1 MKSPAT
7 VAAAAGRH
15 GRRSKK
21 KLFGGRKLA
30 RTTSLFEKREDEGR
44 ISFFSED
51 ELTRSEQE
59 WRLPKPGKD
68 EGEQLVGREILVE
81 RWGRGV
87 VADFHDLTEF
97 NKAEGHAVPWG
108 SPHTIRFFESGQDLH
123 GTEKTCKLL
132 KPQDLHYLAS
142 LSSAER
148 QADEVKERMS
158 VTHLAYQV
166 KIVEPAADAGERQGE
181 RDAAAEAAAEA
192 SSTEATFDAVFESV
206 DRDGDEKVSFAE
218 FAAWLTRRRK
228 ATQGRVEKGFLRE
241 VQEQWSK
248 FDADQSHN
256 ISKAEFKQVMEGLA
270 LEDCESQ
277 PVLSPLCAAVCIVSA
292 SHRPTE
298 RVWTPARREASHGHR
313 GQSVLL
319 QRAHV

>member
-108 SPHTIRFFESGQDLH
+108 SPHTIRMIRPMMEGRPADSFGLAIGLREKDSRYCLAMAKSMDLSMTI
-123 GTEKTCKLL
+123 GE
-132 KPQDLHYLAS
+132 
-142 LSSAER
+142 
-148 QADEVKERMS
+148 
-158 VTHLAYQV
+158 
-166 KIVEPAADAGERQGE
+166 DAH
-181 RDAAAEAAAEA
+181 AWYVEA
-192 SSTEATFDAVFESV
+192 SKTFGAEDDSAMLNTVAAH
-206 DRDGDEKVSFAE
+206 DG
-218 FAAWLTRRRK
+218 
-228 ATQGRVEKGFLRE
+228 
-241 VQEQWSK
+241 
-248 FDADQSHN
+248 
-256 ISKAEFKQVMEGLA
+256 
-270 LEDCESQ
+270 
-277 PVLSPLCAAVCIVSA
+277 
-292 SHRPTE
+292 
-298 RVWTPARREASHGHR
+298 
-313 GQSVLL
+313 
-319 QRAHV
+319 RAPK